1 MEKINTDTVTL
12 SGLNDREFTVGFPSN
27 SSDTYSDKG
36 ALPVGFKVVGNKV
49 YKFVLSDKDQVDSP
63 ETKGQ
68 LVVNLDSDGTVTW
81 LQDHDLDDQYQQLDT
96 VQSKIV
102 GGSTDHDKGV
112 AILQAI
118 QQHMLGSLNVNSYD
132 VYALTLDE
140 IADSFDGDGET
151 ETATETATQTQKP
164 APAPTVTET
173 ETQTQNPTPAPTVTE
188 TETQTQA
195 QK

>member
-1 MEKINTDTVTL
+1 MNKLEKINTDTVTL
-12 SGLNDREFTVGFPSN
+12 SGLNGREFTVGFPSN

-36 ALPVGFKVVGNKV
+36 ALPVGFKIVGNNV

-68 LVVNLDSDGTVTW
+68 LVVSLAGDGTVTW

-96 VQSKIV
+96 VQSNIV
-102 GGSTDHDKGV
+102 GGNTDHDKGV
-112 AILQAI
+112 AVLQAI

-140 IADSFDGDGET
+140 IADSFGGDT
-151 ETATETATQTQKP
+151 ETVTETQTQTK
-164 APAPTVTET
+164 APTVTET
-173 ETQTQNPTPAPTVTE
+173 QTQTQK
-188 TETQTQA
+188 Q
-195 QK
+195 

>member
-140 IADSFDGDGET
+140 IADSFGGDGET
-151 ETATETATQTQKP
+151 ETETETA
-164 APAPTVTET
+164 TET

>member
-12 SGLNDREFTVGFPSN
+12 SGLNGREFTVGFPSN

-36 ALPVGFKVVGNKV
+36 ALPVGFKIVGSNV

-68 LVVNLDSDGTVTW
+68 LVVSLAGDGTVTW

-96 VQSKIV
+96 VQSNIV

-112 AILQAI
+112 AVLQAI

-140 IADSFDGDGET
+140 IADSFGGDSET
-151 ETATETATQTQKP
+151 ETVTETTTQTQKP
-164 APAPTVTET
+164 APTPTVTET
-173 ETQTQNPTPAPTVTE
+173 TTQTQ
-188 TETQTQA
+188 
-195 QK
+195 K